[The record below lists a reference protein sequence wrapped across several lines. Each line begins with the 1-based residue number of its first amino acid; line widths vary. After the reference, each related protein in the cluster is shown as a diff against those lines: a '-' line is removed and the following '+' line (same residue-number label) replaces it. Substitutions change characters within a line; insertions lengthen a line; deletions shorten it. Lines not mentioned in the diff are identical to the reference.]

1 MVPGARFGRRL
12 IRVGLVVAALN
23 LAALASLLK
32 MTDMGAAFWGIGG
45 LAYLLGARHAFD
57 IDHVAAIDNVTR
69 RLRQDGH
76 RPAAVGLFFSL
87 GHSTVVVAAT
97 AALILGGEHLRHL
110 LPALRGWGGVLG
122 AGLSATFL
130 ILIGTANIAIAR
142 QVWKTRGEGADGA
155 AGAREIEA
163 LLERR
168 GIMSRLMRFAYRRID
183 RSRKMYAVGLLFG
196 LGFDT
201 ASEIILL
208 ALTAA
213 AMHQYGLSPWLL
225 LGLPLLFA
233 AGMTLMDSACGLG
246 ILGLY
251 DWSMAGGRRTWVV
264 NIGVTTV
271 STVLAFG
278 VGAVELSTSF
288 RWSVASALGLAA
300 AIAVMFGVL
309 SIRSQPAAGPMQA
322 ERARD

>member
-1 MVPGARFGRRL
+1 MAREARFGHRL

-23 LAALASLLK
+23 LAAFASLFE
-32 MTDMGAAFWGIGG
+32 MTGMGAAFWGIGG

-57 IDHVAAIDNVTR
+57 IDHIAAIDNVTR

-97 AALILGGEHLRHL
+97 TALILGGEHLGHL
-110 LPALRGWGGVLG
+110 LPVLRGWGGVLG
-122 AGLSATFL
+122 AGISATFL
-130 ILIGTANIAIAR
+130 ILIGTANVAIAR
-142 QVWKTRGEGADGA
+142 QVWKTRGEADNGV
-155 AGAREIEA
+155 AGAREIQA

-168 GIMSRLMRFAYRRID
+168 GFMSRLMRFAYRRID
-183 RSRKMYAVGLLFG
+183 RSGKMYLVGLLFG

-213 AMHQYGLSPWLL
+213 AMHQYGLSPWAL

-251 DWSMAGGRRTWVV
+251 DWSMAGGRRTWMV
-264 NIGVTTV
+264 NIVVTGI
-271 STVLAFG
+271 STILAFG
-278 VGAVELSTSF
+278 VGAMELSTSF

-300 AIAVMFGVL
+300 GVAVMLGVL
-309 SIRSQPAAGPMQA
+309 GIRSQPAPGPMQA